1 MYLLL
6 QTNTVAPADN
16 DRTTLVM
23 IMALS
28 GNGRKLVIEIPRNTQ
43 AARH

>member
-28 GNGRKLVIEIPRNTQ
+28 GNGRKLVIEIPRNTL
-43 AARH
+43 AARY